1 MVVLGRLLLKL
12 NERLGLINSSLI
24 FKLKGFSQRLIK
36 HKDHNNLVLRT
47 GLQGLQAGI
56 SGAQTGIQGA
66 GMGLQGVQGAQAGF
80 GLVGRMGEQAA
91 NIGSQRQQADL
102 SRLGFQ
108 GQMGEQQQQQQQQ
121 IINQSIQDYALS
133 QEMPMQRLAGYNA
146 LLRGYAT
153 PTTTTQQ
160 YQAAPNALQ
169 QLAGLGTTAAGIG
182 TLMGGA
188 KKKAA

>member
-1 MVVLGRLLLKL
+1 
-12 NERLGLINSSLI
+12 
-24 FKLKGFSQRLIK
+24 
-36 HKDHNNLVLRT
+36 
-47 GLQGLQAGI
+47 
-56 SGAQTGIQGA
+56 
-66 GMGLQGVQGAQAGF
+66 MGLQGVQGAQAGF

-102 SRLGFQ
+102 ARLGFQ

-133 QEMPMQRLAGYNA
+133 QEMPMQRLAGFNA
-146 LLRGYAT
+146 LLRGFAT

-160 YQAAPNALQ
+160 YQAQPSGLQ

-182 TLMGGA
+182 TIAGMGKKEGGA
-188 KKKAA
+188 IKLAEGGGITDKDALESFAERASIPQLQQSMQSGELKGKEYIGDAHSPK

>member
-1 MVVLGRLLLKL
+1 
-12 NERLGLINSSLI
+12 
-24 FKLKGFSQRLIK
+24 LIK
-36 HKDHNNLVLRT
+36 HKDHNSLVLL
-47 GLQGLQAGI
+47 LQGLQAGI

-133 QEMPMQRLAGYNA
+133 QEMPMQRLAGFNA

-169 QLAGLGTTAAGIG
+169 SIGALGTAAGSGIAA
-182 TLMGGA
+182 LMVTWV
-188 KKKAA
+188 KKLAAQLS